1 MVVDEKYIEK
11 VQNEEEKQDFSSTLE
26 MFGIEA
32 SNESTGNGVDITGYM
47 ETKLRDMYDGDE
59 CIGRPV
65 LTDIYTVEFK
75 DKNTGETIINHKID
89 LLLFDDSY
97 EDEKEVYVF
106 PINLNS
112 DNIDFEKNVVKN
124 VNSASGLYALAMGF
138 MELETKGISKAF
150 NKLDVVPFVQLKK
163 IIEGY
168 KSVMVQVVEKQF
180 NNNYYNSF
188 RIIEGEKKE

>member
-1 MVVDEKYIEK
+1 MAVDKKY
-11 VQNEEEKQDFSSTLE
+11 VEEVREVTKEDMNATLE

-59 CIGRPV
+59 CTGRPV
-65 LTDIYTVEFK
+65 LSDIYTIEFK
-75 DKNTGETIINHKID
+75 NKETGETQINHKID
-89 LLLFDDSY
+89 LMLFDDAY

-112 DNIDFEKNVVKN
+112 DNIDFEKKIVKN

-138 MELETKGISKAF
+138 MELETPGISKAF
-150 NKLDVVPFVQLKK
+150 NKLDVVPYAQLKK
-163 IIEGY
+163 IIEEY
-168 KSVMVQVVEKQF
+168 KTVMVQVVEKQF

-188 RIIEGEKKE
+188 RIMEGEKQ